1 MKEAKYLKDKYENLP
16 QYLKDKAKFCVW
28 KQESG
33 KGKVPYQANGKRAKA
48 NKVNTFTDFK
58 NALDVVDKFDG
69 LGIGIF
75 NKISAIDIDNCI
87 DVSGN
92 YSDLAKDVMDIFKGS
107 YIERSPS
114 GKGIRVIFLID
125 GFSYDKRLYYINNQ
139 KLGLEVYVAGSTNK
153 YVTITG
159 NAINQGKILL
169 ANDKLQ
175 VLLDKYMQR
184 PKTNTGITNEES
196 SSFLSDSSV
205 IEKATASAT
214 GNKFKALWKG
224 DTSSYPSQSEADL
237 ALCSILAFWCGRDIN
252 QMDRLFQQSGLMRD
266 KWHRVQS
273 GSTYGQITLE
283 KAIANTKETYSPMGK
298 NSSASEDFMADK
310 LMDLSKLEPFKNPR
324 YYSND
329 IGNSNLFADFYKSI
343 ARYVPERKKWF
354 VYDGKAWRS
363 DTGNLK
369 VMKLCKNLAN
379 KLMYYALSIKDE
391 NLRKTYIK
399 SAGKWQERRTREIIL
414 RDAGDVYPLSMSE
427 FDKDIYLLN
436 CFNGTLNLQDGNF
449 YPHKAS
455 DYITKIAGVNYD
467 PNAVC
472 NRWIDFVDEVMCGD
486 KEKAEFF
493 QKSLGYAL
501 TGDTRYESMFILFG
515 ATTRNGKGTSMETF
529 LNICGDYGRTS
540 RPETIGMKINSSSS
554 APSED
559 VARLAGSRFVN
570 ISEPDKKLVLSAALL
585 KSLTGND
592 TINARFLHENS
603 FDFRPQF
610 KIFINTNHL
619 PMVTDL
625 TLITSG
631 RVKIIPFE
639 RHFEEWEQDKNLKK
653 LFSEEENLSGILNWV
668 IEGYRK
674 IQTDGFKVPATV
686 RQATLDYHK
695 ENDKIGLFVEERLSK
710 DANAEERTS
719 ALYFAYQNWCRDNGY
734 YTENARNFKS
744 SLASIGRI
752 ARKRPK
758 AGGGMTTL
766 LIGYK
771 LNDDFADF
779 LE

>member
-1 MKEAKYLKDKYENLP
+1 LGFIFYKEVKNLIDKYENLP
-16 QYLKDKAKFCVW
+16 QYLKDKARFCVW
-28 KQESG
+28 KQEDG
-33 KGKVPYQANGKRAKA
+33 KGKVPYQVDDKRARA
-48 NKVNTFTDFK
+48 NKINTFTDFK
-58 NALDVVDKFDG
+58 SALDVVDKFDG

-87 DVSGN
+87 DENGK
-92 YSDLAKDVMDIFKGS
+92 YSDLAKDIMEIFKDS
-107 YIERSPS
+107 YIEKSPS
-114 GKGIRVIFLID
+114 GKGIRIIFLVD
-125 GFSYDKRLYYINNQ
+125 GFSYDKSKYYINNQ
-139 KLGLEVYVAGSTNK
+139 KLGLEVYVSGATNK

-159 NAINQGKILL
+159 DVINQGEILL
-169 ANDKLQ
+169 ANDQLKM
-175 VLLDKYMQR
+175 LLDRYMQR
-184 PKTNTGITNEES
+184 PKVNKAISKENS
-196 SSFLSDSSV
+196 SSYLSDKSV
-205 IEKATASAT
+205 IEKASASAT
-214 GNKFKALWKG
+214 GSKFKALWEG
-224 DTSSYPSQSEADL
+224 DISSYPSQSEADL
-237 ALCSILAFWCGRDIN
+237 ALCSILAFWCGKDIK

-283 KAIANTKETYSPMGK
+283 KAIAITKETYNPMGK
-298 NSSASEDFMADK
+298 KTSANEDFMTDK
-310 LMDLSKLEPFKNPR
+310 LEDLSKLEPFKNPR

-329 IGNSNLFADFYKSI
+329 IGNSNLFADYYKSI

-354 VYDGKAWRS
+354 VYDGRVWAS
-363 DTGNLK
+363 DIGNLK
-369 VMKLCKNLAN
+369 VMKLCKDLAN
-379 KLMYYALSIKDE
+379 QLMYYALSIKDE
-391 NLRKTYIK
+391 SLRKTYIDK
-399 SAGKWQERRTREIIL
+399 AKKWQLRRSREVIL
-414 RDAGDVYPLSMSE
+414 KDAQDVYPLSMSE
-427 FDKDIYLLN
+427 LDKDIYLLN
-436 CFNGTLNLQDGNF
+436 CLNGTLNLKDGNF
-449 YPHKAS
+449 YLHKAN
-455 DYITKIAGVNYD
+455 DYITKMAGVNYD
-467 PNAVC
+467 PNARC
-472 NRWIDFVDEVMCGD
+472 SRWIDFIDEVMCGD

-540 RPETIGMKINSSSS
+540 RPETIGMKMNSSSS

-559 VARLAGSRFVN
+559 VARLAGARFVN

-625 TLITSG
+625 TLLTSG

-639 RHFEEWEQDKNLKK
+639 RHFEEWEQDK
-653 LFSEEENLSGILNWV
+653 
-668 IEGYRK
+668 
-674 IQTDGFKVPATV
+674 
-686 RQATLDYHK
+686 
-695 ENDKIGLFVEERLSK
+695 IGLFVDERLIE
-710 DANAEERTS
+710 DANAEERT
-719 ALYFAYQNWCRDNGY
+719 ADLYSAYQDWCRNNGY
-734 YTENARNFKS
+734 YTENARNFKA

-758 AGGGMTTL
+758 AGGNMTTL

-771 LNDDFADF
+771 LNSDFTDF